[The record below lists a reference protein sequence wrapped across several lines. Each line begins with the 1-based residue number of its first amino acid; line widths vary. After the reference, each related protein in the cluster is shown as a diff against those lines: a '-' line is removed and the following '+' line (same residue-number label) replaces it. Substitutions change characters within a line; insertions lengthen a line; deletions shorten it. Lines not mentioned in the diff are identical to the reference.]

1 MTVVSGDAVVVEGD
15 GLVLRE
21 WRDDDVDAMV
31 KIFDNDDVARFT
43 PLPVPFGAAQ
53 AEAHLATAREKRA
66 AGTRLRFAVTTDGGL
81 PLGEVMVNLEDGTL
95 GYAIGPEHRGRGL
108 AVRATR
114 LLTSY
119 AHEEL
124 GLRELRLQIDEDN
137 LASRAVAT
145 ATGYRMV
152 EDEAEWIESDG
163 RRVLLTSWLHEDT
176 ADRPHGHAADRPHD
190 HTVDRPHAAIADR
203 SSHEDT
209 A

>member
-1 MTVVSGDAVVVEGD
+1 MTVVSGEAVVVEGD

-43 PLPVPFGAAQ
+43 PLPVPFGPAQ

-114 LLTSY
+114 LLTSF
-119 AHEEL
+119 AHGEL

-145 ATGYRMV
+145 ATGYRLV
-152 EDEAEWIESDG
+152 EDEAEWIESNG

-176 ADRPHGHAADRPHD
+176 ADRSHD
-190 HTVDRPHAAIADR
+190 HTADR
-203 SSHEDT
+203 SHEDT